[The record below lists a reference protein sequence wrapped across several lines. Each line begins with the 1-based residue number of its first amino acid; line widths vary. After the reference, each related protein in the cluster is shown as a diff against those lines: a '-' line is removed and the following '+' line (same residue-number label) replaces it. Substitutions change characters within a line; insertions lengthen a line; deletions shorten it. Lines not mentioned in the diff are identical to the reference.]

1 MNGFDYYNPVRIHF
15 GPGKLNDVGPIA
27 RGLGKRVCLVS
38 YADLGPLEAV
48 CSRVTELIKAEN
60 LAVFPFYEAEPNPDV
75 ATIAR
80 GSEFCRERNVDLV
93 VGIGGGS
100 AMDAAKA
107 IAAGVFYSGDLW
119 NMVYSRHDDVQ
130 AKPPTQAVSTLMIPT
145 LPATGSEMNQCAV
158 VSNRTLKEKS
168 YIWAECLYPDASI
181 IDPELTLSLPPFQSA
196 LAAADSISHVL
207 EIYINGE
214 ENSPLQHSFQEG
226 VMRTVIDNIRL
237 VLKDPNDI
245 DARSNLQWAATCA
258 INGWASPGD
267 AWTPIHQVAHNLTS
281 LYGVSHGASLSALMP
296 AWMRTFWDR
305 RTARYIAF
313 ATNVMGIRPDGMTD
327 RDLILAGIG
336 AFEDFL
342 IDIGV
347 PVSLGELEI
356 YGSQVDAIL
365 DGVKKVS
372 FNADGVLSCIPP
384 VSAYDIATMLQNA
397 NPK

>member
-267 AWTPIHQVAHNLTS
+267 AWTPVHQVAHNLTS

-384 VSAYDIATMLQNA
+384 VSAYDIATMLRNA